1 MGVKVRMEKSHRVLI
16 WVVALSISLAA
27 FYLMDQFVMSMQGLP
42 LGWDL
47 SPAQ

>member
-1 MGVKVRMEKSHRVLI
+1 MSEGTQVKKNRPIVTWLVAILI
-16 WVVALSISLAA
+16 TLAA
-27 FYLMDQFVMSMQGLP
+27 FYLMNQVVMGLQGLP

>member
-1 MGVKVRMEKSHRVLI
+1 MGPRVRRGKSNWVLI

>member
-1 MGVKVRMEKSHRVLI
+1 MEAKVGSKNSRRVLI
-16 WVVALSISLAA
+16 WVIAISISLAA
-27 FYLMDQFVMSMQGLP
+27 FYLMDLVVMGMQGLP